1 MCKEQVWAGWTFV
14 KIRDGAAFGHFRRQK
29 RLTEHQL
36 SQQKKLLKILD
47 AKVPGCKTGA
57 ADLDIPNTVLDEIDM
72 WLDMQDSANRATTHL
87 RRFLRAGLAK
97 GLQELNWRVELPPAE
112 MAFISE
118 QNPITP
124 NDLIHLAQLRQQIT
138 AFEEQLQRPMQDLSV
153 SMLYG
158 QMLFSAIV
166 FGGLTDPKAM
176 LQLPYANKNIRY
188 HGDYVWVDLF
198 TPDYPKHTH
207 AQRGLRRW
215 FPDPVSLILLTRL
228 PKLPASYTDKN
239 KLRHWLNLALLSFI
253 KKLSAEAVGRPTYRQ
268 VRASINTWRSTVNA
282 YQHLILP
289 PYIARYCAGE
299 VDSTA
304 WPEKV
309 WLRVLMQQAVIAEPV
324 IKNTLEQHI
333 TGAPVKPA
341 QLSID
346 DSKKHALYRA
356 VRAALHKDSTTREPS
371 MSSVTEQLRG
381 LKLDAQHISP
391 LLYCL
396 VDWVKQRFIKKH
408 IKRSTAYQQLTS
420 IGRDLLSTFD
430 EQHLLEL
437 TTEDFHSAY
446 ESILERAPSAITRKN
461 KADFLRRF
469 HAHAADV
476 LGVAPVKLQNVDE
489 GFFALP
495 DANVLTEIEYQILYQ
510 FLDSKKAVSP
520 VSHAQLIVFILG
532 YRCGLR
538 ISEVQYIQLA
548 ELQYPWIQKVLPL
561 DKKDRLRSC
570 AATLL
575 VRDDA
580 FKKLKSVS
588 SQRQLPLNLLMSD
601 EERFELLNYHQ
612 VQSKKLGNG
621 KVKNKYLFSEDSI
634 NAEPMNFMDLQ
645 RGLHELMRQLTG
657 DMQLRFH
664 HLRHSFASHALQA
677 VQKSVAPLQLP
688 EHWQDQ
694 LLQGISRKHLHQIS
708 DYVGHNNAGV
718 TLHHYTHNLDC
729 LVRDLLWPHS
739 FAHRKTGYGELQ
751 RYTSTIDVALCV
763 QHLLGI
769 SADNLRQHNRQGNG
783 NILGWLPQRLKL
795 QPAINPAKWQPYS
808 ANVAKLSNEVRDKP
822 RDLRDFS
829 FDDWCGFL
837 EGWSQGKTGDELIE
851 TYYLDEAVT
860 REQIKKLSDLLKVRT
875 RFGNSKIKT
884 SRKLDNLNKNKE
896 KDATLSAHYFVIRPP
911 RYNLEKSIARECY
924 NGSIRLLQSTVHS
937 EIAKTALQYF
947 YDNYRHWN
955 KYVICCYDSE
965 NLPKLNALELLLD
978 KALPKDHVVVEQ
990 QRNHAD
996 HRYPMMGKLKIIA
1009 LDKKKPGYGAVFGL
1023 LVAYLRERLG
1033 IGSSEETV

>member
-1 MCKEQVWAGWTFV
+1 MCKERVWVGWIFV
-14 KIRDGAAFGHFRRQK
+14 KVRTEAAFGHFRRQK
-29 RLTEHQL
+29 RLAEHQL

-47 AKVPGCKTGA
+47 AKVPDCKTGA
-57 ADLDIPNTVLDEIDM
+57 ADLDIPNTVLDEIDE
-72 WLDMQDSANRATTHL
+72 WLDLQDSANRGTTHL

-153 SMLYG
+153 SMRYG

-188 HGDYVWVDLF
+188 HGDYVWLDLF

-215 FPDPVSLILLTRL
+215 FPDPISLILLTRL
-228 PKLPASYTDKN
+228 PKVPGEYSDKS
-239 KLRHWLNLALLSFI
+239 KLRNWLNLALLRFI
-253 KKLSAEAVGRPTYRQ
+253 YSLSAEVVGRAENRQ
-268 VRASINTWRSTVNA
+268 VRGFINTWRSTVNA

-299 VDSTA
+299 VDSTS
-304 WPEKV
+304 WPEQV
-309 WLRVLMQQAVIAEPV
+309 WLRLLAQQAVIGEPV
-324 IKNTLEQHI
+324 VKLALEQDHTDTPI
-333 TGAPVKPA
+333 KPTK
-341 QLSID
+341 LSIND
-346 DSKKHALYRA
+346 NKKYAFYSS
-356 VRAALHKDSTTREPS
+356 VRTALHKDSTTREPS
-371 MSSVTEQLRG
+371 MKIIKERLLT
-381 LKLDAQHISP
+381 LKLEAQSVSP

-396 VDWVKQRFIKKH
+396 IDWLMQRFNNKK

-420 IGRDLLSTFD
+420 IGRDLLSSFD
-430 EQHLLEL
+430 EPQLLGL
-437 TTEDFHSAY
+437 TSEDFHSTY
-446 ESILERAPSAITRKN
+446 ENILERAQSAINRQN
-461 KADFLRRF
+461 KADLLRRF
-469 HAHAADV
+469 HAHAVEV
-476 LGVAPVKLQNVDE
+476 LGVEPVKLQNVDE

-510 FLDSKKAVSP
+510 FLDSKKALSP
-520 VSHAQLIVFILG
+520 VAHAQLIVFILG

-548 ELQYPWIQKVLPL
+548 ELQYPWMQKVLPL

-580 FKKLKSVS
+580 FKKLKSAS
-588 SQRQLPLNLLMSD
+588 SQRQLPLNILMSD

-612 VQSKKLGNG
+612 VQCKKLGNG
-621 KVKNKYLFSEDSI
+621 KVKNKYLFSEDSV

-645 RGLHELMRQLTG
+645 RGLHDLMRELTG

-729 LVRDLLWPHS
+729 LVRDLLWPHN
-739 FAHRKTGYGELQ
+739 FAHRKTGYDELQ
-751 RYTSTIDVALCV
+751 RYTSTLDVALCV
-763 QHLLGI
+763 QNLLGM
-769 SADNLRQHNRQGNG
+769 SADNLRQHNRQNNG

-795 QPAINPAKWQPYS
+795 QPAIDPAKWQPYG
-808 ANVAKLSNEVRDKP
+808 ANVAKLSSEVRNNP
-822 RDLRDFS
+822 RDLRDLS

-896 KDATLSAHYFVIRPP
+896 KDAPLSAHYFVIRPP
-911 RYNLEKSIARECY
+911 RYNLEKSIARECF
-924 NGSIRLLQSTVHS
+924 NGSIRLLQSIVHS
-937 EIAKTALQYF
+937 EMAKTALQYF
-947 YDNYRHWN
+947 YDNYRHWD
-955 KYVICCYDSE
+955 KYVVCRYDSE
-965 NLPKLNALELLLD
+965 NLPKLNALEQLLD
-978 KALPKDHVVVEQ
+978 KVVPKDHIVVQQ
-990 QRNHAD
+990 QRNPAN
-996 HRYPMMGKLKIIA
+996 HRYPMMGKLKI
-1009 LDKKKPGYGAVFGL
+1009 LTMDKEKPRYGAVFGL
-1023 LVAYLRERLG
+1023 LVAYLSEGLG
-1033 IGSSEETV
+1033 A

>member
-1 MCKEQVWAGWTFV
+1 MCEEQIWTGWSFIKVSNGAG
-14 KIRDGAAFGHFRRQK
+14 FGYVRRRK
-29 RLTEHQL
+29 KHAVYQL
-36 SQQKKLLKILD
+36 SQQKNLLEILD
-47 AKVPGCKTGA
+47 AKVPGCKAGV
-57 ADLDIPNTVLDEIDM
+57 ADLAIPNTVLDEIDV

-97 GLQELNWRVELPPAE
+97 GLQELNWRVELPPTE
-112 MAFISE
+112 MAFIGE

-124 NDLIHLAQLRQQIT
+124 SDLIHLAKLRQQIA
-138 AFEEQLQRPMQDLSV
+138 AFEKQLQRPVQDLSV

-198 TPDYPKHTH
+198 TPNYPKHTH

-215 FPDPVSLILLTRL
+215 FPDPISLVLLDRL
-228 PKLPASYTDKN
+228 PKVPDEYSDKS
-239 KLRHWLNLALLSFI
+239 KLRNWLNLALLRFI
-253 KKLSAEAVGRPTYRQ
+253 YSLSAEDVGRAENRQ
-268 VRASINTWRSTVNA
+268 VRGFINTWRSAVNA

-304 WPEKV
+304 WPEQV
-309 WLRVLMQQAVIAEPV
+309 WLRVLVQQAVIADPV
-324 IKNTLEQHI
+324 DKNISEQELSG
-333 TGAPVKPA
+333 TSVKPV

-346 DSKKHALYRA
+346 DSKKHALYRS

-371 MSSVTEQLRG
+371 MKSIKERLLN
-381 LKLDAQHISP
+381 LKLEAQSVSP

-396 VDWVKQRFIKKH
+396 INWVMLRFNNKE

-420 IGRDLLSTFD
+420 IGRDLLSSFD
-430 EQHLLEL
+430 EQQLLGL
-437 TTEDFHSAY
+437 TAEDFHSAY
-446 ESILERAPSAITRKN
+446 ENILERAPSAITRQN
-461 KADFLRRF
+461 KADLLRRF
-469 HAHAADV
+469 HAHAVAV
-476 LGVAPVKLQNVDE
+476 LGVEPVKLRNVDE
-489 GFFALP
+489 GFYALP

-520 VSHAQLIVFILG
+520 VAHAQLIVFILG

-538 ISEVQYIQLA
+538 ISEVQYIQLV
-548 ELQYPWIQKVLPL
+548 ELQYTWMQKVLPL
-561 DKKDRLRSC
+561 GKKDRLRSC

-601 EERFELLNYHQ
+601 EELFELLNYHQ
-612 VQSKKLGNG
+612 AQCKKLGNG
-621 KVKNKYLFSEDSI
+621 KVKNKYLFSEDSV
-634 NAEPMNFMDLQ
+634 NAEPMSFMDLQ
-645 RGLHELMRQLTG
+645 HGLHELMRQLTG

-664 HLRHSFASHALQA
+664 HLRHSFASHALQS

-751 RYTSTIDVALCV
+751 RYTSTLDVALCV

-769 SADNLRQHNRQGNG
+769 SADNLRQHNRQSNG

-795 QPAINPAKWQPYS
+795 QPATDPAKWQPYS
-808 ANVAKLSNEVRDKP
+808 ANVAKLSNEVRNKP

-837 EGWSQGKTGDELIE
+837 EGWSQGKNGDELIE

-884 SRKLDNLNKNKE
+884 SRKLDNLNKNKD
-896 KDATLSAHYFVIRPP
+896 KDAPLSAHYFVIRPP

-924 NGSIRLLQSTVHS
+924 NGSIKLLQSTVHS

-947 YDNYRHWN
+947 YDNYRHWD
-955 KYVICCYDSE
+955 KFVTCRYDPE
-965 NLPKLNALELLLD
+965 NLSKLNALEQLLD
-978 KALPKDHVVVEQ
+978 KVLPKDHVVVEQ
-990 QRNHAD
+990 HRNPEN
-996 HRYPMMGKLKIIA
+996 HRNPMMGKLKIITM
-1009 LDKKKPGYGAVFGL
+1009 DKEKPGYGAVFGL
-1023 LVAYLRERLG
+1023 LVAYLKSRL
-1033 IGSSEETV
+1033 